1 VAVDDVMADLGQTT
15 NRKLDLAR
23 RFVRTGLAVVVGAAV
38 LVALR
43 LSGSLTDTS
52 ASLQIMGFDPDR
64 ARLIT
69 DLVATATIVA
79 IATLA
84 TRAGF
89 AAAVT
94 GIAGGGALY
103 LRQFV
108 DETRAALAASGAQ
121 GSFDPA
127 GWGVTV
133 ATLAVAFAIVA
144 WAGAVLALVVRR
156 LVLAGWSDAVAF
168 VGGHRGWRRAT
179 RPITTLVALLLVV
192 GTVPVFGDM
201 VNFAPDVHMRSGRAG
216 LIGLTQTGNDTL
228 PTTGPSLPPDVLA
241 HPTLL
246 PGASST
252 AAHPVLLDGRP
263 WTKWQPGGY
272 GRVDTVQLAAPWIG
286 GRSQQTTVEVYLPPG
301 YGSSTRAYP
310 VIYELPWGLAG
321 GWSTGLHITTVLDT
335 LIDGGQIPASIVAF
349 VGMTG
354 GPEPTSECV
363 NSVDHRQWLE
373 RYLTDTVVPYLD
385 GHYRTIVTAA
395 ARSLFGFSQGGFC
408 APMLALRHP
417 DLFATAIA
425 VSGYYE
431 AGIRS
436 SSTPNAWRPFA
447 GNAAVEAMYSPL
459 VLAGQESAAA
469 RSTLFFELS
478 ADPTESFFGPQYAAF
493 AAALHAAGIPV
504 ALFPTTAGH
513 SWQEVRT
520 EIPTLLETLAQR
532 ENALGV
538 FA

>member
-1 VAVDDVMADLGQTT
+1 LTIDDVMADLVQTP
-15 NRKLDLAR
+15 NRSVDLAR
-23 RFVRTGLAVVVGAAV
+23 GLVRPGLAVAVGVAV

-69 DLVATATIVA
+69 DLAATATIVA
-79 IATLA
+79 IATLV
-84 TRAGF
+84 TRAGLS
-89 AAAVT
+89 AAVA
-94 GIAGGGALY
+94 GIVGGGALY
-103 LRQFV
+103 AHQLL
-108 DETRAALAASGAQ
+108 DETRAALDSSGAQ

-127 GWGVTV
+127 GWAVTV

-144 WAGAVLALVVRR
+144 WAAAALALIVRR
-156 LVLAGWSDAVAF
+156 LILAGWSDAVALA
-168 VGGHRGWRRAT
+168 RGNRSWRRAA
-179 RPITTLVALLLVV
+179 RPIATLVAVLLVV

-216 LIGLTQTGNDTL
+216 VIGLAQTGDDAP
-228 PTTGPSLPPDVLA
+228 PTTGPSLPADVLA
-241 HPTLL
+241 RPTLL

-252 AAHPVLLDGRP
+252 ATHPALLGGRP
-263 WTKWQPGGY
+263 WAKWQPTGE
-272 GRVDTVQLAAPWIG
+272 GRVDTVQLPAPWTG
-286 GRSQQTTVEVYLPPG
+286 GTRPQTTVDVYLPPG
-301 YGSSTRAYP
+301 YGSSARAYP
-310 VIYELPWGLAG
+310 VIYEVPWGIAG
-321 GWSTGLHITTVLDT
+321 GWSSGLHLSTILDT
-335 LIDGGQIPASIVAF
+335 LIDAGRMPASIVAF

-354 GPEPTSECV
+354 GPDPTSECV
-363 NSVDHRQWLE
+363 NSADQRQWFE

-385 GHYRTIVTAA
+385 ANYRTIATAA

-425 VSGYYE
+425 VSGYYQ

-436 SSTPNAWRPFA
+436 NETPNAWRPFG

-459 VLAGQESAAA
+459 VLAGQESPAA

-478 ADPTESFFGPQYAAF
+478 AQPSETFFGPQYAAF
-493 AAALHAAGIPV
+493 AAALHAGGIPI

-520 EIPTLLETLAQR
+520 ELPALLETLGQR